1 MRERKRGR
9 TIAVAAVAVL
19 AVALGA
25 PAGAAAA
32 GPIGGLVDRV
42 ASTVDGIAGNSGG
55 GNAPSAP
62 NTQVGNPPSYVPP
75 AHGSTPH
82 GQGTVVGGDVQPEAV
97 APVPYDPGGGSQDVV
112 VGQSRG
118 EQTGD
123 GGYHGQITI
132 AALLGH
138 EILGVDTNQ
147 GETAHGPLQ
156 PIQELLDGLCSAS
169 SGQLCLTVLKAD
181 SRTTGN
187 GSRNSF
193 EVAGAH
199 VGDQRGLDASVASS
213 NGNISESGG
222 CQTSH
227 GDSNVASVGLGR
239 EPILDVL
246 QSSSGS
252 RACRGSA
259 PAQASDSRVLALGGN
274 GLPLP
279 ASGCADG
286 TPNSEFTA
294 LSPIATTVCNADDA
308 NGAQAAA
315 PYGTREALTAFV
327 LESENSS
334 LVTATG
340 SAGESSAV
348 APKGSPSGCQTP
360 PCGNGGGDDGG
371 GPGDDGSGGGS
382 PGATGDVQGAH
393 GAGSA
398 ASNDG
403 SRGSGADHGPS
414 ASGPGKGDLPFT
426 GADLVTLLL
435 VGLAVM
441 AMGLMAMALADR
453 RRLSA

>member
-1 MRERKRGR
+1 MRERKRGS
-9 TIAVAAVAVL
+9 TIAAAAVAVL

-32 GPIGGLVDRV
+32 GPLGGLVDRV
-42 ASTVDGIAGNSGG
+42 TNTVDGIAGSPGG
-55 GNAPSAP
+55 GSAPSAP
-62 NTQVGNPPSYVPP
+62 STRAGNPPSYVPP

-82 GQGTVVGGDVQPEAV
+82 GQGTVVVGDVQPEAV
-97 APVPYDPGGGSQDVV
+97 APIPYDPGGGSQDVV

-118 EQTGD
+118 EQTED
-123 GGYHGQITI
+123 GGYHGHITI

-138 EILGVDTNQ
+138 EILGVDTNRGQ
-147 GETAHGPLQ
+147 TAHGPLQ

-169 SGQLCLTVLKAD
+169 SGQLCLTVLRAD
-181 SRTTGN
+181 SRTTGD

-199 VGDQRGLDASVASS
+199 IGDRRGLDASVASS

-239 EPILDVL
+239 QPILDVL
-246 QSSSGS
+246 QASSGS
-252 RACRGSA
+252 TACRGSA
-259 PAQASDSRVLALGGN
+259 PRQASDSTVLALFGN

-279 ASGCADG
+279 AGGCADG
-286 TPNSEFTA
+286 APNSEFTV
-294 LSPIATTVCNADDA
+294 LSPIAATVCNADDS

-315 PYGTREALTAFV
+315 PNGTREALTAFV
-327 LESENSS
+327 LESNNSS

-348 APKGSPSGCQTP
+348 APKGTPSGCQNP

-371 GPGDDGSGGGS
+371 NGPGDDGSGGGS
-382 PGATGDVQGAH
+382 PGATGHVQGAH

-398 ASNDG
+398 SDDG
-403 SRGSGADHGPS
+403 SRVSGADHGPS
-414 ASGPGKGDLPFT
+414 VSGPGKGDLPFT
-426 GADLVTLLL
+426 GADLVRLLL

-441 AMGLMAMALADR
+441 AMGLVAMALADR

>member
-1 MRERKRGR
+1 
-9 TIAVAAVAVL
+9 
-19 AVALGA
+19 
-25 PAGAAAA
+25 
-32 GPIGGLVDRV
+32 
-42 ASTVDGIAGNSGG
+42 
-55 GNAPSAP
+55 
-62 NTQVGNPPSYVPP
+62 
-75 AHGSTPH
+75 
-82 GQGTVVGGDVQPEAV
+82 VVGDVQPEAV
-97 APVPYDPGGGSQDVV
+97 APLPYDPGGGSQDVV

-123 GGYHGQITI
+123 GSYHGHITI

-138 EILGVDTNQ
+138 EILGVDTNR

-156 PIQELLDGLCSAS
+156 PVQELLDGLCSAS

-181 SRTTGN
+181 SRTTGD

-199 VGDQRGLDASVASS
+199 VGDERGLDASVASS
-213 NGNISESGG
+213 NGSISESGG
-222 CQTSH
+222 CQTSN

-239 EPILDVL
+239 QPILDLL
-246 QSSSGS
+246 QASSGS

-259 PAQASDSRVLALGGN
+259 PAQASDSTVLALFGN

-294 LSPIATTVCNADDA
+294 LSPIAATVCNADDA
-308 NGAQAAA
+308 NGAQAAE
-315 PYGTREALTAFV
+315 PYGAREALTGFV
-327 LESENSS
+327 LQSGNST

-348 APKGSPSGCQTP
+348 APKGSPSGCQSP
-360 PCGNGGGDDGG
+360 PCGNGGGDDGGGG

-382 PGATGDVQGAH
+382 PNATEGVQGAQ

-398 ASNDG
+398 ASGDVG
-403 SRGSGADHGPS
+403 HASGTNQGPS

-426 GADLVTLLL
+426 GTDLVRLLL

-441 AMGLMAMALADR
+441 AMGLLAMGLADR